1 MRRTAVALFLVALSY
16 LGAASTP
23 IMAADAT
30 PSAGATQLPAVAI
43 EGKALT
49 PIEAYFG
56 PPKTMGIALSPNGKY
71 IATSV
76 PNKGRM
82 NLAVVDLSARSINVL
97 TSFEN
102 FDVVDF
108 EWVGNKRLVFS
119 LGNVNEPRNG
129 DHQRGG
135 GLYAIDRDGANPRVL
150 TESVATQASAGR
162 FIYRGLSYLGP
173 VPDEE
178 GTESDDVLALS
189 NERSVKIMDVVRV
202 NTRTGRKQLLTTQ
215 VPGEVQ
221 EWVLDRNAVPRIA
234 ITHPSGTQAVVF
246 YRDNADSPWQE
257 IHRAELGRDSF
268 DPDLLN
274 FIPLAFDYDNRTL
287 YVAAN
292 PGGRDRAAIF
302 KFDTTTKKFGDLV
315 AEHSLVDVTSGLRFD
330 RDKKKLVGI
339 TIEADRPV
347 TKWFDA
353 DYERVQKMLDAALP
367 GAYNG
372 FTRARIGGEK
382 KTLVVSQSDR
392 QPARYYILDDTKLT
406 LEEVLSTNDKLGPAQ
421 LVEQRPI
428 IVPTRDGKHIPGYL
442 FLPKDYKAGQRLPL
456 LIDVHGGPMV
466 RADFW
471 GWGRGIGVM
480 EGQFFASRGYAVI
493 LPNFRMTPGF
503 GADIFTSGLREI
515 GRKMS
520 EDKEDA
526 LAWAVAQGIADAKR
540 VCIFGHS
547 YGGYATLAGLVKTPD
562 LYRCGVASMAPSDLR
577 LMLTSAHGDIPH
589 NEGGVQFWEAIQ
601 GNLKTERDFIDA
613 ASPVFHAARIKSP
626 LLIIHGEDDIRVPLE
641 QAEHMRD
648 ALRKV
653 GTEPEWLVVP
663 EEGHGFGK
671 AENRYLMYT
680 KMLDFFD
687 RQLGVNR

>member
-1 MRRTAVALFLVALSY
+1 MRRTAVALFLVALSCFE
-16 LGAASTP
+16 AASIP
-23 IMAADAT
+23 VFAADT
-30 PSAGATQLPAVAI
+30 PSTAQPTKLPAVSVESKSLA
-43 EGKALT
+43 
-49 PIEAYFG
+49 PMEAYFG

-82 NLAVVDLSARSINVL
+82 NLAVVDLGARSINVL

-102 FDVVDF
+102 FDVVEF

-150 TESVATQASAGR
+150 TESVATQANSGR
-162 FIYRGLSYLGP
+162 FVYRGLSYLGP
-173 VPDEE
+173 VPDDESA
-178 GTESDDVLALS
+178 ESDDVLALS
-189 NERSVKIMDVVRV
+189 NERSSKIMDVVRV

-221 EWVLDRNAVPRIA
+221 EWVLDHNSVPRIA
-234 ITHPSGTQAVVF
+234 VTHPSGTKSVIF

-268 DPDLLN
+268 EPDYLN
-274 FIPLAFDYDNRTL
+274 FIPLAFDFDNRTL
-287 YVAAN
+287 YVATN
-292 PGGRDRAAIF
+292 QGGRDRAAIF
-302 KFDTTTKKFGDLV
+302 KFDPVTKKLGDLV
-315 AEHSLVDVTSGLRFD
+315 AEHPLVDVTSGLRFD
-330 RDKKKLVGI
+330 LDKKKLVGVI
-339 TIEADRPV
+339 IDADRPV
-347 TKWFDA
+347 TKWLDA
-353 DYERVQKMLDAALP
+353 DYARVQKMLDAALP
-367 GAYNG
+367 GTYNS
-372 FTRARIGGEK
+372 FTRARVGGEK
-382 KTLVVSQSDR
+382 KTLVIARSDQ
-392 QPARYYILDDTKLT
+392 QPAKYYILDDVKLT

-428 IVPTRDGKHIPGYL
+428 IVPTRDGKQIPGYL

-456 LIDVHGGPMV
+456 LIDVHGGPMA

-471 GWGRGIGVM
+471 GWGHGVGVT
-480 EGQFFASRGYAVI
+480 EGQFFASRGYAVL

-526 LAWAVAQGIADAKR
+526 LAWAVAQGFADAKR

-577 LMLTSAHGDIPH
+577 LILTSAHGDIPQ
-589 NEGGVQFWEAIQ
+589 NEGGVQFWEAMA
-601 GNLKTERDFIDA
+601 GNLKTEPDFVDA
-613 ASPVFHAARIKSP
+613 ASPALHAARIKSP
-626 LLIIHGEDDIRVPLE
+626 LLIIHGEDDVRVPLE

-653 GTEPEWLVVP
+653 GKEPEWL
-663 EEGHGFGK
+663 
-671 AENRYLMYT
+671 
-680 KMLDFFD
+680 D
-687 RQLGVNR
+687 RKSTRLNSSH

>member
-1 MRRTAVALFLVALSY
+1 M
-16 LGAASTP
+16 P
-23 IMAADAT
+23 IMAAETT
-30 PSAGATQLPAVAI
+30 PSAAPAQLPAVAVQ
-43 EGKALT
+43 GKALA

-102 FDVVDF
+102 FDVAHF
-108 EWVGNKRLVFS
+108 EWVNNKRLVFS

-129 DHQRGG
+129 SHQRGG
-135 GLYAIDRDGANPRVL
+135 GLYAIDRDGTNPRVL
-150 TESVATQASAGR
+150 TESAATQGSEGR
-162 FIYRGLSYLGP
+162 HIYRGLSYLGP
-173 VPDEE
+173 VPDD
-178 GTESDDVLALS
+178 GAESDDVLALS
-189 NERSVKIMDVVRV
+189 NERSIRIADVVRV
-202 NTRTGRKQLLTTQ
+202 NTRTGRKQLLTAQ
-215 VPGEVQ
+215 VPGDVE
-221 EWVLDRNAVPRIA
+221 EWVLDHDAVPRVA
-234 ITHPSGTQAVVF
+234 ITHPSGTKTTVY

-268 DPDLLN
+268 EPDYLN
-274 FIPLAFDYDNRTL
+274 FIPLAFDFDNRTL
-287 YVAAN
+287 YVATN
-292 PGGRDRAAIF
+292 QGGRDRAAIF
-302 KFDTTTKKFGDLV
+302 KFDPATKKLGDLV
-315 AEHSLVDVTSGLRFD
+315 AEHPLVDVTSGLRFD
-330 RDKKKLVGI
+330 RDKRKLVGI
-339 TIEADRPV
+339 TINADRPV

-353 DYERVQKMLDAALP
+353 DYERIQKMLDAVLP
-367 GAYNG
+367 GSFNS
-372 FTRARIGGEK
+372 FTRARIGGEHK
-382 KTLVVSQSDR
+382 VLVASESDR
-392 QPARYYILDDTKLT
+392 QPERYFILDEVKLT

-428 IVPTRDGKHIPGYL
+428 IIPTRDGKHIPGYL
-442 FLPKDYKAGQRLPL
+442 FLPKDYKADQRLPL
-456 LIDVHGGPMV
+456 LIDVHGGPMA
-466 RADFW
+466 RADYW
-471 GWGRGIGVM
+471 GWGNGVGVM
-480 EGQFFASRGYAVI
+480 EGQFFASRGYAVL

-503 GADIFTSGLREI
+503 GADIFTSGLREM

-526 LAWAVAQGIADAKR
+526 MAWAVTQGIADAKR

-547 YGGYATLAGLVKTPD
+547 YGGYAALAGLVKTPD

-577 LMLTSAHGDIPH
+577 LMLTSAHGNIAGS
-589 NEGGVQFWEAIQ
+589 EWGVQFWEALV
-601 GNLKTERDFIDA
+601 GNLKTETDFVDA
-613 ASPVFHAARIKSP
+613 ASPALHAARIKAP
-626 LLIIHGEDDIRVPLE
+626 LLIIHGEDDTQVPLE

-653 GTEPEWLVVP
+653 GKEPEWLVVP

-687 RQLGVNR
+687 RQLDVSR

>member
-1 MRRTAVALFLVALSY
+1 MRRTAVALFLVALSCFE
-16 LGAASTP
+16 AASIP
-23 IMAADAT
+23 VFAADT
-30 PSAGATQLPAVAI
+30 PSTAQPTKLPAVSVESKSLA
-43 EGKALT
+43 
-49 PIEAYFG
+49 PMEAYFG

-82 NLAVVDLSARSINVL
+82 NLAVVDLGARSINVL

-102 FDVVDF
+102 FDVAKF
-108 EWVGNKRLVFS
+108 AWVNNKRLVFS

-129 DHQRGG
+129 EHQRGG
-135 GLYAIDRDGANPRVL
+135 GLYAIDRDGTNPRVL
-150 TESVATQASAGR
+150 TESAASQGGEGR
-162 FIYRGLSYLGP
+162 HIYRGFSYLGP
-173 VPDEE
+173 VPDD

-189 NERSVKIMDVVRV
+189 NERSIRISDVVRL
-202 NTRTGRKQLLTTQ
+202 NTRTGRKQLLTPQ
-215 VPGEVQ
+215 VPQDTE
-221 EWVLDRNAVPRIA
+221 EWVLDHAAVPRIA
-234 ITHPSGTQAVVF
+234 VAHPSGTQTIVY
-246 YRDNADSPWQE
+246 YRDSADSPWQE
-257 IHRAELGRDSF
+257 IHRAELGRGSF
-268 DPDLLN
+268 DPDYLN
-274 FIPLAFDYDNRTL
+274 FIPLAFDFDNRTL
-287 YVAAN
+287 YVATN
-292 PGGRDRAAIF
+292 EGGRDRAAIF
-302 KFDTTTKKFGDLV
+302 KFDPTTKKLGDLV
-315 AEHSLVDVTSGLRFD
+315 AEHPLVDVTSGLQFD

-339 TIEADRPV
+339 TINADRPV
-347 TKWFDA
+347 SKWFDP
-353 DYERVQKMLDAALP
+353 DYEQLQKMLDAALP
-367 GAYNG
+367 GTSNR
-372 FTRARIGGEK
+372 FTRARIGGEQK
-382 KTLVVSQSDR
+382 VLVASESDR
-392 QPARYYILDDTKLT
+392 QPERFYILDEAKRT

-428 IVPTRDGKHIPGYL
+428 VIPTRDGKRIPGYL

-456 LIDVHGGPMV
+456 LIDVHGGPMA

-471 GWGRGIGVM
+471 GWGNGVGVM
-480 EGQFFASRGYAVI
+480 EGQFFASRGYAVL

-503 GADIFTSGLREI
+503 GADIFASGLREI

-526 LAWAVAQGIADAKR
+526 LAWAVSQGIADAKR

-547 YGGYATLAGLVKTPD
+547 YGGYAALAGLVKTPD

-577 LMLTSAHGDIPH
+577 LMLTSAHGNIAGS
-589 NEGGVQFWEAIQ
+589 EWGVQFWEALA
-601 GNLKTERDFIDA
+601 GNLKTETDFVDA
-613 ASPVFHAARIKSP
+613 ASPAFHAARIKAP
-626 LLIIHGEDDIRVPLE
+626 LLIIHGEDDTQVPLE

-653 GTEPEWLVVP
+653 GKEPEWLVVP

-687 RQLGVNR
+687 RQLGVDR

>member
-1 MRRTAVALFLVALSY
+1 
-16 LGAASTP
+16 
-23 IMAADAT
+23 
-30 PSAGATQLPAVAI
+30 
-43 EGKALT
+43 
-49 PIEAYFG
+49 
-56 PPKTMGIALSPNGKY
+56 MGIALSPNGKY

-82 NLAVVDLSARSINVL
+82 NLAVVDLSARSVNVL

-102 FDVVDF
+102 FDVVEF
-108 EWVGNKRLVFS
+108 KWVNNKRLVFS
-119 LGNVNEPRNG
+119 LGNINEPLNG

-135 GLYAIDRDGANPRVL
+135 GFYAVDRDGGNPRAL
-150 TESVATQASAGR
+150 TENAGSQRTSV
-162 FIYRGLSYLGP
+162 YRGLSYLGA
-173 VPDEE
+173 VPDD
-178 GTESDDVLALS
+178 GTENDDVLATS
-189 NERSVKIMDVVRV
+189 NERSEKILDVVRV

-215 VPGEVQ
+215 VPGEVAG
-221 EWVLDRNAVPRIA
+221 WVLDHNAVPRVA
-234 ITHPSGTQAVVF
+234 IMHPSGTTAIIQ
-246 YRDNADSPWQE
+246 YRENADSPWQE

-268 DPDLLN
+268 APDDLN
-274 FIPLAFDYDNRTL
+274 FIPLAFDFDNRTL
-287 YVAAN
+287 YVASN
-292 PGGRDRAAIF
+292 QGGRDRAAIY
-302 KFDTTTKKFGDLV
+302 KFDPATKKFGDLV
-315 AEHSLVDVTSGLRFD
+315 AEHALVDVTSGLLFD
-330 RDKKKLVGI
+330 RDEKKLVGI
-339 TIEADRPV
+339 TIDADKP
-347 TKWFDA
+347 TTQWFDA
-353 DYERVQKMLDAALP
+353 EYARIQKLLDAALP
-367 GAYNG
+367 GTYNS
-372 FTRARIGGEK
+372 FTRSRAGGEK
-382 KTLVVSQSDR
+382 KSLVEARSDR
-392 QPARYYILDDTKLT
+392 QPPRYYILDETKLT
-406 LEEVLSTNDKLGPAQ
+406 LEEVLSTNEKLGPAQ

-442 FLPKDYKAGQRLPL
+442 FLPKNYEAGQRLPL
-456 LIDVHGGPMV
+456 LIDVHGGPHV

-471 GWGRGIGVM
+471 GWGRGVGVE
-480 EGQFFASRGYAVI
+480 EGQFFASRGYAVL

-526 LAWAVAQGIADAKR
+526 LAWAVAQGFADAKR

-577 LMLTSAHGDIPH
+577 LILTSAHGDIPQ
-589 NEGGVQFWEAIQ
+589 NEGGVQFWEAMA
-601 GNLKTERDFIDA
+601 GNLKTEPDFVDA
-613 ASPVFHAARIKSP
+613 ASPALHAARIKSP
-626 LLIIHGEDDIRVPLE
+626 LLIIHGEDDVRVPLE

-653 GTEPEWLVVP
+653 GKEPEWLVVP

-687 RQLGVNR
+687 RQLGVDR